1 MNVWLTP
8 AQVALKSGRHKS
20 TVYEALESGE
30 LHGHQRKRG
39 GRWQVHVAAVDAW
52 IRGTDQH
59 VACGCPPAIPIRR
72 RRTA

>member
-1 MNVWLTP
+1 MWLTP
-8 AQVALKSGRHKS
+8 IQAAVEAGRHKT

-39 GRWQVHVAAVDAW
+39 GRWQIHSDVIGAW

-59 VACGCPPAIPIRR
+59 QACGCPSVTSIRR
-72 RRTA
+72 PRARAS